1 MVTLLIIS
9 TNKHG
14 KYCYIIVPMQHAI
27 RLYNLMWD
35 NVRLVNHVHLVKFL
49 KFFHKR

>member
-9 TNKHG
+9 TNKHD
-14 KYCYIIVPMQHAI
+14 KKCYIIVPMQHAI

-35 NVRLVNHVHLVKFL
+35 GVSMVNHVHLVKFL
-49 KFFHKR
+49 KVFHER